1 MDGCKSTCVKDIET
15 LEKVL
20 AGLELEDESN
30 EEMNGDDAVL
40 KEDNMFVKVK

>member
-1 MDGCKSTCVKDIET
+1 